1 MDELMVKLH
10 ESADFINKKI
20 GEEKVEI
27 AMVLGSGLGDL
38 GEKIEDAVY
47 IDYHDIPEGLQSR
60 EEMKKLQEELQ
71 KYIDL

>member
-1 MDELMVKLH
+1 MLFSEDDDRYYENLLLLIQSNIEL
-10 ESADFINKKI
+10 ERYTSARTY
-20 GEEKVEI
+20 
-27 AMVLGSGLGDL
+27 L
-38 GEKIEDAVY
+38 